1 MEISKMKHNRE
12 DEILKLSLEFDDD
25 MKMSL
30 NKVWSGGNG
39 TQWVRK
45 ACATLWHD
53 YLWEYLEEHKLKPI
67 KEKVDIYLEF
77 YFSTW
82 DSWWKRQLD
91 SSNCSALWKIIED
104 SLRFHKTKNPKWI
117 LIDDTN
123 EQVGWFCLH
132 SVQMSL
138 SERKALDIS
147 RVEVSIRSHN
157 PNR

>member
-1 MEISKMKHNRE
+1 MEIKKLKHIKEN
-12 DEILKLSLEFDDD
+12 EILRLSLDFDDD

-30 NKVWSGGNG
+30 NKVWSGWNW
-39 TQWVRK
+39 TQWIRK

-53 YLWEYLEEHKLKPI
+53 YLWSYLEENKIKPI
-67 KEKVDIYLEF
+67 KEKVDIFMDF

-91 SSNCSALWKIIED
+91 SSNCSALAKIIED
-104 SLRFHKTKNPKWI
+104 SLRYHKTKNPKWI
-117 LIDDTN
+117 LVDDTN

-132 SVQMSL
+132 SVQMTL

-147 RVEVSIRSHN
+147 RVEVSIRPHN
-157 PNR
+157 HNI